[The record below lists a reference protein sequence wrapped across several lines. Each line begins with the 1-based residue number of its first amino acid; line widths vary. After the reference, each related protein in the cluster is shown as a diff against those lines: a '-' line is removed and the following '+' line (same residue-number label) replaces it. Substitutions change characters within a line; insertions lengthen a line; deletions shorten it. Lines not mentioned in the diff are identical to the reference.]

1 MIERLPEQEDVRVEF
16 KETWS
21 ETAKK
26 TLIAFANTLGV
37 NLYFGV
43 TDDATA
49 KGLSK
54 KEGCV

>member
-26 TLIAFANTLGV
+26 TLIAFANTLGG

-54 KEGCV
+54 KKSI